1 MKQQKHEMLSL
12 HQDGFRVCGELISA
26 ITVVNFFKCGPYFI
40 MFDVSQ

>member
-12 HQDGFRVCGELISA
+12 HDGFRVCGELISA
-26 ITVVNFFKCGPYFI
+26 ITVVNFLKSGPYFI